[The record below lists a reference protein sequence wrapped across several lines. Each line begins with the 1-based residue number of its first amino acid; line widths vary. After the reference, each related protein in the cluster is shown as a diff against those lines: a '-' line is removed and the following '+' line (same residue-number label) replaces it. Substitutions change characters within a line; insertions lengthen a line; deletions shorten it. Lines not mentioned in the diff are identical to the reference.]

1 MSTPLVSITSA
12 FYNTG
17 PLLLDMVKSVFAQ
30 TLTDWEL
37 ILLDDG
43 STDNSLEIA
52 RSIQDP
58 RVKVFTNGQ
67 NRGRSYSLN
76 RLTELS
82 TGKYIARM
90 DSDDMMSPARI
101 EKQVL
106 LLENQVDVDAAGTGI
121 CYLDGN
127 GTPLGHWMAPPSHE
141 QVCRNPSR
149 TLEICH
155 GSILGRNEW
164 FQRHRYNEQIRYAVD
179 FDFLFRAHEFTRF
192 GNVEEPL
199 YYYRLEQSYSLKKQ
213 AVARHSSAK
222 FLWAYHQKKN
232 RFDRALYH
240 VLIQYT
246 KWLMAL
252 GLIAFG
258 MKKKLLAR
266 RYIPLS
272 SELEQT
278 YQGELNN
285 IHMIQL
291 PLNSVRDINND

>member
-1 MSTPLVSITSA
+1 M
-12 FYNTG
+12 
-17 PLLLDMVKSVFAQ
+17 LDMIKSVFAQ

-43 STDNSLEIA
+43 STDNSLAIA
-52 RSIQDP
+52 QSIDDP

-90 DSDDMMSPARI
+90 DSDDLMSPTRI
-101 EKQVL
+101 EKQVV
-106 LLENQVDVDAAGTGI
+106 LLENQPTVDAVGTGI
-121 CYLDGN
+121 CYLDGS
-127 GTPLGHWMAPPSHE
+127 GTPLGHWIAPPSHE
-141 QVCRNPSR
+141 QVCRDPSR

-155 GSILGRNEW
+155 GSIVGRNEW
-164 FQRHRYNEQIRYAVD
+164 FQRHRYNEKLRYAVD
-179 FDFLFRAHEFTRF
+179 FDFLFRAHESSRF
-192 GNVEEPL
+192 GNVKEPL

-213 AVARHSSAK
+213 AVARRSSAK
-222 FLWAYHQKKN
+222 FLWAYHQEKN

-240 VLIQYT
+240 ALIQYA
-246 KWLMAL
+246 KWLIAAGMVAL
-252 GLIAFG
+252 G

-266 RYIPLS
+266 RYIPLTS
-272 SELEQT
+272 DLAQAFRD
-278 YQGELNN
+278 ELNN

-291 PLNSVRDINND
+291 PLNSVQDF

>member
-1 MSTPLVSITSA
+1 MPTPLVSITSA

-30 TLTDWEL
+30 TFTDWEL

-52 RSIQDP
+52 RSIDDP

-76 RLTELS
+76 RLTGLS
-82 TGKYIARM
+82 SGKYIARM
-90 DSDDMMSPARI
+90 DSDDMMSPTRI
-101 EKQVL
+101 EKQVT
-106 LLENQVDVDAAGTGI
+106 LLENQVEVDAVGTGI

-127 GTPLGHWMAPPSHE
+127 GTPLGHWVAPPSHE

-155 GSILGRNEW
+155 GSIVARKEW

-179 FDFLFRAHEFTRF
+179 FDFLFRAHESTRF

-222 FLWAYHQKKN
+222 FLWAYHLEKN
-232 RFDRALYH
+232 RIDRALYH
-240 VLIQYT
+240 ALIQYT

-252 GLIAFG
+252 GMVAFG

-266 RYIPLS
+266 RYIQLNS
-272 SELEQT
+272 QLEQA
-278 YQGELNN
+278 YQDELNN

-291 PLNSVRDINND
+291 PLNSVQDLIND